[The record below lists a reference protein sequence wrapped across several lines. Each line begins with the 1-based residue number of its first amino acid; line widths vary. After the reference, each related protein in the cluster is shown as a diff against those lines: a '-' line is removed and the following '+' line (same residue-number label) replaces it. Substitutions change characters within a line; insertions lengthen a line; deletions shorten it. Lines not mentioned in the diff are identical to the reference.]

1 MTTLFCY
8 WYLRIEL
15 IKKSC
20 KSHFTKF
27 LISKDHIKCLFM
39 SNTHFR
45 KYSLQTKVLRRQN
58 RVKFDCRH
66 HLNSLYQGNSVYSS
80 TWQQML
86 FNRSVCTKPSDIKEP
101 WVQKCSRES
110 FRRKKEFFSGERKSF
125 RNIQKRQKGSDKYFQ
140 EYSKS
145 SEMIIQIFS

>member
-15 IKKSC
+15 IKKSY

-27 LISKDHIKCLFM
+27 LISKDHVKCLFM

-66 HLNSLYQGNSVYSS
+66 HLDSLYQGNSVYSS

-101 WVQKCSRES
+101 WVQKCLRES
-110 FRRKKEFFSGERKSF
+110 FRRKKGVFFSGERRGTFF
-125 RNIQKRQKGSDKYFQ
+125 RRKKGDFFRRK
-140 EYSKS
+140 KA
-145 SEMIIQIFS
+145 MPG